1 MKDKTFDRL
10 LTAVLII
17 GSISVIALL
26 VYTEL
31 LRRDVSIISYIA
43 NGR

>member
-10 LTAVLII
+10 LAAVMILGI
-17 GSISVIALL
+17 ISVIAMLI
-26 VYTEL
+26 YTEL

>member
-1 MKDKTFDRL
+1 MKDKTFDKL

-17 GSISVIALL
+17 GSLSVLALL

>member
-10 LTAVLII
+10 LAAVMILGI
-17 GSISVIALL
+17 ISVIALL
-26 VYTEL
+26 IYTEL
-31 LRRDVSIISYIA
+31 LRRDVSIVSYIA

>member
-10 LTAVLII
+10 LTAVMILGI
-17 GSISVIALL
+17 ISVIALL
-26 VYTEL
+26 IYTEL